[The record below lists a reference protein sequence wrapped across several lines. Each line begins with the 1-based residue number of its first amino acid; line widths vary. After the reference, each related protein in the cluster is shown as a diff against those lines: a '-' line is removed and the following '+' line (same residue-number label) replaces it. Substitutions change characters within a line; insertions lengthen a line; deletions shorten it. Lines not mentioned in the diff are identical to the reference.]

1 MLNLI
6 ITITQIHRV
15 QSSVSHLHHVPQALS
30 VRQRRLSQLNGHGDR
45 VPHSRAQCRRDL
57 CLPGFCHA
65 VDSKFPY
72 DAVNGCSY
80 KGGDF
85 KILRTQLDCSWRLDH
100 HRLDRKVQ
108 VGLGI
113 KVVSLVMVMVG
124 CEHDHG
130 SGEII
135 LLKRIP
141 LAFEL
146 ALL

>member
-1 MLNLI
+1 MFLK
-6 ITITQIHRV
+6 
-15 QSSVSHLHHVPQALS
+15 
-30 VRQRRLSQLNGHGDR
+30 
-45 VPHSRAQCRRDL
+45 L
-57 CLPGFCHA
+57 CLFANDASLNSTAMVTASLTAARSADVISACQDFVMQWIRNFHMM
-65 VDSKFPY
+65 FN
-72 DAVNGCSY
+72 AVNGCSY

-124 CEHDHG
+124 CQHDHG

-135 LLKRIP
+135 LQKRIP